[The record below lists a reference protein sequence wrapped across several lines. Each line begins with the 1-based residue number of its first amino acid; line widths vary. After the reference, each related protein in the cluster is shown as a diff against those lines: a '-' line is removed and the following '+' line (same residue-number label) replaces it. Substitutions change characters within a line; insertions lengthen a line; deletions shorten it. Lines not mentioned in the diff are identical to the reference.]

1 MNTKHVVSLLVLLF
15 TLGGCSSNPPK
26 MRTAQFH
33 SNPLTWDVRDTA
45 APRMRAQQRIA
56 LKNAYGASTKV
67 VVWTWRNV
75 NYEADLKQFTDTAI
89 SQLER
94 RLEKDGIVIDP
105 AASKSITLRVRDMT
119 ATNPFGVATTSV
131 TLDAELGDGTRT
143 SYQRDAKSVGGWE
156 RAFDS
161 STVLSVTSLLNDK
174 DFQAYVNRP

>member
-1 MNTKHVVSLLVLLF
+1 
-15 TLGGCSSNPPK
+15 
-26 MRTAQFH
+26 
-33 SNPLTWDVRDTA
+33 
-45 APRMRAQQRIA
+45 
-56 LKNAYGASTKV
+56 
-67 VVWTWRNV
+67 V